1 MLVDIYAEVS
11 GYPFVIYFTHPE
23 RFLPFEL
30 LEPQQQQCGIVEIKL
45 DETIKL
51 FAKKNITGVR
61 FIDELRRFLEKNQ
74 DAKRWAYHPR
84 KNKVQ

>member
-1 MLVDIYAEVS
+1 M
-11 GYPFVIYFTHPE
+11 IYFTHPE

-74 DAKRWAYHPR
+74 DAKRWVYHPR